1 PTVAEDDR
9 HLDHL
14 EAGADRAV
22 GHLDLEGVAAGLNR
36 IEVDR
41 LQHLAA
47 EALEA
52 AGHVGDVDAEDQL
65 RVGAAAAA
73 DRLAQRPPVAD
84 AAAGHVARAEHDVG
98 LPRRRQQ
105 PRQVGGI
112 VGEVRV
118 HLQDQPGTLGQGA
131 AEAGDVGGP
140 EPFLDLAMQDADVA
154 VALGEALGDRAGPV
168 RGAVVDDQ
176 HPGRGRKLRPRGFD
190 QGLDVLGLVIGGE
203 DQPGGS
209 GVGGRHR
216 RRCYSA
222 AERATKDGRPRVDNL
237 KPMTNAEIAAALE
250 ELGVLYEL
258 DGAVRYRVLAYGTA
272 ANAIRE
278 SPVSVAELAAKGK
291 ATDVPG
297 VGKTLAEK
305 IDALLGTGEIPAA
318 VKLKAKFPP
327 TLIEVTRVPGLG
339 AKTAK
344 LLFDE
349 LGIASMEDLKKAAE
363 GERIREVK
371 GLGPKAEENVL
382 ASLERLGEPG
392 EGPGRLLLS
401 KVLPIAEELATA
413 LREHPAANRVELAGS
428 ARRWAETCKDI
439 DIIAT
444 AEEPTA
450 LAEALVA
457 NPLIAAA
464 GTPGP
469 NGVRAQTHNGVSV
482 DLRIVAPAAFGNLL
496 QHFTG
501 SKAHNVQLR
510 EEAVGRGLSVSEHGI
525 TDTESGKVDLCVSEA
540 KVYER
545 LGYAYIEPELRE
557 GRGELKA
564 AREGKLPDLIEV
576 GDIKGDLHS
585 HTTLS
590 DGRNTLAEMAEAGRE
605 RGYAYMAITD
615 HSASHGFGDHVT
627 PDRLWERIEEVRA
640 WNKGKKGF
648 RLLAGSEINIGL
660 DGSLDYP
667 DDLVE

>member
-1 PTVAEDDR
+1 V
-9 HLDHL
+9 
-14 EAGADRAV
+14 
-22 GHLDLEGVAAGLNR
+22 
-36 IEVDR
+36 
-41 LQHLAA
+41 
-47 EALEA
+47 
-52 AGHVGDVDAEDQL
+52 
-65 RVGAAAAA
+65 
-73 DRLAQRPPVAD
+73 
-84 AAAGHVARAEHDVG
+84 
-98 LPRRRQQ
+98 
-105 PRQVGGI
+105 
-112 VGEVRV
+112 
-118 HLQDQPGTLGQGA
+118 
-131 AEAGDVGGP
+131 
-140 EPFLDLAMQDADVA
+140 
-154 VALGEALGDRAGPV
+154 
-168 RGAVVDDQ
+168 
-176 HPGRGRKLRPRGFD
+176 
-190 QGLDVLGLVIGGE
+190 
-203 DQPGGS
+203 
-209 GVGGRHR
+209 
-216 RRCYSA
+216 
-222 AERATKDGRPRVDNL
+222 
-237 KPMTNAEIAAALE
+237 TNAEIAAALE

-258 DGAVRYRVLAYGTA
+258 DGAVKYRVLAYSNA
-272 ANAIRE
+272 AHAIRD

-291 ATDVPG
+291 ATDIPG

-305 IDALLGTGEIPAA
+305 IDALLETGEIPAA
-318 VKLKAKFPP
+318 VKLKAKFPT

-339 AKTAK
+339 TKTARR
-344 LLFDE
+344 LYDE
-349 LGIASMEDLKKAAE
+349 LEIATVEDLKAAAE
-363 GERIREVK
+363 SHKIRDLK

-401 KVLPIAEELATA
+401 KVRPIAEELAAA
-413 LREHPAANRVELAGS
+413 LREHPAANRVEVAGS

-450 LAEALVA
+450 LSEAMAA

-469 NGVRAQTHNGVSV
+469 NGLRAQTHNGVSV

-510 EEAVGRGLSVSEHGI
+510 EEAVARGLSVSEHGI
-525 TDTESGKVDLCVSEA
+525 TETESGKVDLCESEEA
-540 KVYER
+540 VYKR

-564 AREGKLPDLIEV
+564 AREGKLPDLIEL

-590 DGRNTLAEMAEAGRE
+590 DGRNTLAEMADAGRD

-627 PDRLWERIEEVRA
+627 AERLWERIEEVRA

-660 DGSLDYP
+660 DGGLDYP
-667 DDLVE
+667 DDLVEALDWVVASVHTSFSISPQEMTERVLAAIENPQINCIGHLTGRLIGRREPYGIDVEAIAEAAARTGTMIEINANPNRRDLSDRHARLAVDAGVTIVVNTDAHGVDTLGNMAYGIATARRAWLTKADVANTRGWAQFKKLAGLR